1 MCGRRYLGFV
11 LLVWFQGVLHVQ
23 TSDQP
28 CSAPKLNNGYL
39 IPEELA
45 YNHESKLTY
54 SCDKGRKPAVE
65 GWWATSTC
73 HNGKWSP
80 EPQCIDEKACLPP
93 TIPNGIYT
101 VNTNGWY
108 EERDIIRITCDKGYK
123 HKNRVATAECIT
135 GTWSSVPVCEK
146 SIHACGEPPQVP
158 HAVIIFQGFQ
168 DFFAPDTGL
177 QYECEDG
184 YTIEG
189 ADTKKTIY
197 CLSGNWTQGP
207 VCSRVTR
214 PGPGP
219 VGPALGGTG
228 GGHPPSTGSATQ
240 PAGGGTDRGHG
251 GSGGHATSAGSGT
264 QPEWR
269 VNICGNPPVV
279 PNGDVVGYGQR
290 YLRYECSSFYKLDG
304 PEKVVCYSDGTW
316 SNVPYCRVNFCSV
329 DTDGHPHLKSAGVH
343 YMKYGEEVRLPCVQ
357 DPSWWTDHYSLV
369 KCIYGRTVVYDCC
382 TRFAL
387 KSDCC

>member
-11 LLVWFQGVLHVQ
+11 LLVWLQGVLHVQ

-39 IPEELA
+39 DPEELT
-45 YNHESKLTY
+45 YNHDSKLTY

-73 HNGKWSP
+73 HNGTWSP
-80 EPQCIDEKACLPP
+80 EPQCIDEKDCLAPN
-93 TIPNGIYT
+93 IPNAKYAE
-101 VNTNGWY
+101 NQSGWY
-108 EERDIIRITCDKGYK
+108 EDGHTIRIRCNEGYVPKGW
-123 HKNRVATAECIT
+123 RVTTKCIN
-135 GTWSSVPVCEK
+135 GNWSSVLICEK
-146 SIHACGEPPQVP
+146 CIHACSEPPQVP
-158 HAVIIFQGFQ
+158 HTVIIFQGFQ
-168 DFFAPDTGL
+168 DFFAPDTEL

-189 ADTKKTIY
+189 ADNKKTIY
-197 CLSGNWTQGP
+197 CLSGNWIQGP
-207 VCSRVTR
+207 VCS
-214 PGPGP
+214 
-219 VGPALGGTG
+219 
-228 GGHPPSTGSATQ
+228 
-240 PAGGGTDRGHG
+240 GGTDRGHG

-264 QPEWR
+264 QPEWG
-269 VNICGNPPVV
+269 VEVCGKPPVV

-290 YLRYECSSFYKLDG
+290 YLRYECSSFYKLVG

-329 DTDGHPHLKSAGVH
+329 DTDGHPLLKPAGVH
-343 YMKYGEEVRLPCVQ
+343 YMKYGEEVRLPCVR

-369 KCIYGRTVVYDCC
+369 KCINGRTFVYDCC
-382 TRFAL
+382 TRFAR
-387 KSDCC
+387 KSDRC